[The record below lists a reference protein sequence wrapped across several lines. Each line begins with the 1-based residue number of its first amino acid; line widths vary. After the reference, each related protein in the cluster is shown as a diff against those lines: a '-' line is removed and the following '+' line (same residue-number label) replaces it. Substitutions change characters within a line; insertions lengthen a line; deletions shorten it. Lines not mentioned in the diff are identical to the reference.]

1 MAPSEGVPWLDD
13 TESRMWRA
21 WITASTVI
29 GRAIEQDLR
38 EESDLTLDDY
48 EVLVH
53 LSEAPEH
60 RLRLS
65 ALGERAL
72 QSPSRLSQRID
83 RMTRRGL
90 VARERCDEDRRG
102 FWAVL
107 TPDGLSAIEQ
117 AAPDHVRS
125 VRRHLLEHLRRD
137 DIERL
142 AEVLRGLADSVRGGE
157 Q

>member
-29 GRAIEQDLR
+29 GRAIEQYLR
-38 EESDLTLDDY
+38 EESDLALDDY

-53 LSEAPEH
+53 LSEAP
-60 RLRLS
+60 
-65 ALGERAL
+65 ERAL